1 MKFLKEIAWCVAT
14 MLGIVIVTLLLLM
27 LGAALGEEVKPTP
40 KEKIITCEP
49 VGKGWS
55 KCKTEWI

>member
-40 KEKIITCEP
+40 KEKIITCTP
-49 VGKGWS
+49 KGNGFY
-55 KCKTEWI
+55 KCKSEFI